1 MIRSPGG
8 SSVAMV
14 TITRL
19 YSWWTTWKRRAVKP
33 MIFASWP
40 MDGLLVVRSMF
51 FWLTP
56 WKKTANPRH
65 HYNKYSDGFIQTQH
79 STVFSKK
86 SLNPIITPTN
96 PIYEPLAAF
105 HPNALLCSFFATS
118 QHRGL
123 FARRVN
129 SAMGCS
135 LGSAVQCPRDQT
147 VVKWQLPTGE
157 NDEVPGAGVGCFFL
171 YKYVYTHMYIYI
183 YMCITVYVIMYHIYI
198 YTYYI

>member
-1 MIRSPGG
+1 M
-8 SSVAMV
+8 A
-14 TITRL
+14 IT
-19 YSWWTTWKRRAVKP
+19 V
-33 MIFASWP
+33 
-40 MDGLLVVRSMF
+40 
-51 FWLTP
+51 
-56 WKKTANPRH
+56 
-65 HYNKYSDGFIQTQH
+65 QTQH

-157 NDEVPGAGVGCFFL
+157 NDEVPGAGVGCFSC
-171 YKYVYTHMYIYI
+171 TNMYIHICIYI
-183 YMCITVYVIMYHIYI
+183 YVYNCICYHVSYI